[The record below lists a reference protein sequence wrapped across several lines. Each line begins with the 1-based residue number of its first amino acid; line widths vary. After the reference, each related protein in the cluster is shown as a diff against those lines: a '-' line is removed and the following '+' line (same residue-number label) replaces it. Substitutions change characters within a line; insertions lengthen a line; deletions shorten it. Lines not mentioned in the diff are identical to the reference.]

1 MQDQRG
7 TATGFS
13 EILEN
18 YIFNQVHDHAR
29 VCTFARLLAISNPFI
44 VIYLCRVRIFLPW
57 DTKFYMICA
66 CAALSRLESAN
77 VEIRKW
83 ILLVGKWAKRQERR
97 PHIKSK
103 TTPSNANKTHRKEKK
118 NIKTHRDGIHFLMNI
133 VNNWKESKYCCLR
146 TLRSDPLF
154 VLAGNFSNLRSV
166 LFCF

>member
-1 MQDQRG
+1 MQDQSG

-29 VCTFARLLAISNPFI
+29 VCTFARSLARSIAISHPFI
-44 VIYLCRVRIFLPW
+44 VIYLCIVHIFLPW

-66 CAALSRLESAN
+66 CVALSRLESAN

-103 TTPSNANKTHRKEKK
+103 TTPSNANKIHRKEKK
-118 NIKTHRDGIHFLMNI
+118 KHQNASWWHTLSYEYRKQLERKQILLFENVALWPTFCASRKFL
-133 VNNWKESKYCCLR
+133 
-146 TLRSDPLF
+146 
-154 VLAGNFSNLRSV
+154 
-166 LFCF
+166 